1 MYFGSQLESY
11 GVCSVKVG
19 QIIGFVCCY
28 IVVSVLDGKAAECVY
43 ICLCVYI
50 GLLIQSILLWV
61 YLYSRRQAVNTT
73 ISFF

>member
-19 QIIGFVCCY
+19 QVIGFVCCY

-50 GLLIQSILLWV
+50 GQLI
-61 YLYSRRQAVNTT
+61 
-73 ISFF
+73 